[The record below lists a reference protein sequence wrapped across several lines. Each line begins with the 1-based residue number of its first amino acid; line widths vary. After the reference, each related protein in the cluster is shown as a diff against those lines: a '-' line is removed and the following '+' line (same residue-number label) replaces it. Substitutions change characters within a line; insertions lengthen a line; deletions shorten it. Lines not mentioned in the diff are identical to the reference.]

1 MVRMGPVDEAN
12 TVSVVGRLLCS
23 FKAKPAAPASGSRA
37 MTEGD
42 HVVKG
47 DWQRALPVASE
58 ITEAWLTDEDAD
70 LSKHIDAAIEK
81 DAHDILYAM
90 ARLASAAIELHAQA
104 TGQDVRAV
112 LRAASA
118 RALGE

>member
-1 MVRMGPVDEAN
+1 MVRMRPVDEAEN
-12 TVSVVGRLLCS
+12 HPTWWGRPLQL
-23 FKAKPAAPASGSRA
+23 KVAPAAAPSAGRVHDWR
-37 MTEGD
+37 D
-42 HVVKG
+42 HVAKG
-47 DWQRALPVASE
+47 DWQRALAAAGE
-58 ITEAWLTDEDAD
+58 ITEAWLTDQDAD
-70 LSKHIDAAIEK
+70 LSDQIDAAIEK

-90 ARLASAAIELHAQA
+90 ARLASAAVDLHAEA

>member
-1 MVRMGPVDEAN
+1 
-12 TVSVVGRLLCS
+12 
-23 FKAKPAAPASGSRA
+23 

-47 DWQRALPVASE
+47 DWQRALAGASE
-58 ITEAWLTDEDAD
+58 ITEAWLTDADAD
-70 LSKHIDAAIEK
+70 LSNHIDAAIEK

-118 RALGE
+118 QALGE

>member
-1 MVRMGPVDEAN
+1 MA
-12 TVSVVGRLLCS
+12 
-23 FKAKPAAPASGSRA
+23 
-37 MTEGD
+37 
-42 HVVKG
+42 KG
-47 DWQRALPVASE
+47 DWQRALAAAGE

-70 LSKHIDAAIEK
+70 LSDQVDAAIEK

-90 ARLASAAIELHAQA
+90 ARLASTAIEVHAEA

-112 LRAASA
+112 LRAVSA